1 VANTFIKP
9 TQIARMA
16 LATLYANSVMLP
28 LVYKDYSSE
37 FTSNQGDTVTIRK
50 PATFTAR
57 EYNSAVGIVTQ
68 DATETSTSVS
78 LDTVYD
84 VSVPVPDLDA
94 TYNMASL
101 QEQIIQPAM
110 EAIAQAVDTL
120 ILSLRDDVVHEV
132 ALSAYNASTN
142 PHPLHD
148 MLDAKRILSNAKVP
162 MTSRYAVVDPYISS
176 QWGRDDNASRAD
188 AVGDSGTALR
198 EGWLNRYAGFDNVE
212 SNNISDFNGV
222 AFHPTA
228 FAFVSRPMAVPRGAA
243 SAQVVTYKGLSIRV
257 ITSYDYQYKRDIVSL
272 DLLCGVKTLD
282 ANRAVVLNGLADS
295 V

>member
-1 VANTFIKP
+1 MANTFITP
-9 TQIARMA
+9 TQIARVA

-37 FTSNQGDTVTIRK
+37 FSSNQGDTVTIRK
-50 PATFTAR
+50 PATFTAQ
-57 EYNSAVGIVTQ
+57 EYNSSIGTVAQ

-78 LDTVYD
+78 LDTIYD
-84 VSVPVPDLDA
+84 VTVPITDLDR
-94 TYNMASL
+94 TLEIGEL
-101 QEQIIQPAM
+101 QGQVIQPAM

-120 ILSLRDDVVHEV
+120 ILTLRDDITSEIT
-132 ALSAYNASTN
+132 LSAYDASTN

-148 MLDAKRILSNAKVP
+148 MLDAKRALSSAKVP
-162 MTSRYAVVDPYISS
+162 MTNRYAVVDPYIAA

-198 EGWLNRYAGFDNVE
+198 EGWLNRYAGFDNIE
-212 SNNISDFNGV
+212 SNNIDDYQGV

-228 FAFVSRPMAVPRGAA
+228 FAFVSRPLALPRGANDA
-243 SAQVVTYKGLSIRV
+243 SVVNYKGLSVRV
-257 ITSYDYQYKRDIVSL
+257 ITDYDRQYKRDIISL
-272 DLLCGVKTLD
+272 DILCGVKTLD
-282 ANRAVVLNGLADS
+282 ANRAVILNGLSDS